1 MIYNVQINNG
11 NRSSLINYINKNK
24 IYEKF
29 TVIDI
34 GGTMGGWSEPYIDAL
49 VDFNEQKEDPILEKL
64 EESEKETKKR
74 KPLFFNCDI
83 THPNSWT
90 PILEYVKENGKFDF
104 CICTH
109 TLEDIMNPG
118 FVCEQIC
125 KIAKEGYIAFPS
137 KYRELCRNM
146 DNQMHNYR
154 GYIHHR
160 WIFTVKKEENIK
172 NEEENQEENQCK
184 IQKLV
189 AFPKIN
195 YLDSEIKFDQIAN
208 PDNDCCDLN
217 FFWKENIE
225 LEYLNNNFLGP
236 NVAAVL
242 KYYDKLLESEYV

>member
-11 NRSSLINYINKNK
+11 NRSSVINYINKNK

-29 TVIDI
+29 SVIDV

-49 VDFNEQKEDPILEKL
+49 VDFNEQKEESMEKL

-74 KPLFFNCDI
+74 KPLFFKCDI
-83 THPNSWT
+83 THHDSWI
-90 PILEYVKENGKFDF
+90 PIFEYVEKNGKFDF

-137 KYRELCRNM
+137 KYRELCRNV

-160 WIFTVKKEENIK
+160 WVFTVKKEEN
-172 NEEENQEENQCK
+172 
-184 IQKLV
+184 QKLV

-195 YLDSEIKFDQIAN
+195 YLDSEPKFDQIAN
-208 PDNDCCDLN
+208 PSNDCCDLN
-217 FFWKENIE
+217 FFWKEKIE
-225 LEYLNNNFLGP
+225 FEYLNNNFLGP

-242 KYYDKLLESEYV
+242 KYYDKLFDSEYV

>member
-1 MIYNVQINNG
+1 MIYNVEVNNG

-29 TVIDI
+29 SVIDV

-49 VDFNEQKEDPILEKL
+49 VDFNEQKEESMEKLEKL
-64 EESEKETKKR
+64 EEETKKR
-74 KPLFFNCDI
+74 KPLFFKCDI
-83 THPNSWT
+83 THPNSWK

-137 KYRELCRNM
+137 KYRELCRNV
-146 DNQMHNYR
+146 DNQIHNYR

-160 WIFTVKKEENIK
+160 WIFTVKKEEN
-172 NEEENQEENQCK
+172 QESDKYQESDKEQDQK
-184 IQKLV
+184 QKLV

-195 YLDSEIKFDQIAN
+195 YLDSESKFDQIAN
-208 PDNDCCDLN
+208 PSNECCDLN

-225 LEYLNNNFLGP
+225 FEYLNNNFLGP

-242 KYYDKLLESEYV
+242 KYYDKLLEPEYM

>member
-1 MIYNVQINNG
+1 
-11 NRSSLINYINKNK
+11 
-24 IYEKF
+24 
-29 TVIDI
+29 
-34 GGTMGGWSEPYIDAL
+34 MGGWSEPYIDAL
-49 VDFNEQKEDPILEKL
+49 VDFNEQKEDPIEKLEKL
-64 EESEKETKKR
+64 EKLEKFEESEKETKKR
-74 KPLFFNCDI
+74 KPLFFKCDI
-83 THPNSWT
+83 THPNSWE

-109 TLEDIMNPG
+109 TLEDIINPG

-137 KYRELCRNM
+137 KYRELCRNV

-160 WIFTVKKEENIK
+160 WIFTVKKEEK
-172 NEEENQEENQCK
+172 KEENQENQGK
-184 IQKLV
+184 TKNLL

-195 YLDSEIKFDQIAN
+195 YLDSESKFDQIAN
-208 PDNDCCDLN
+208 PSNECCELN

-225 LEYLNNNFLGP
+225 FEYLNNNFLGP

-242 KYYDKLLESEYV
+242 KYYDKLFDSEYV

>member
-1 MIYNVQINNG
+1 MIYNVQVNNG

-29 TVIDI
+29 TVIDV

-49 VDFNEQKEDPILEKL
+49 VDFNEQKEKKMEKL
-64 EESEKETKKR
+64 EEYNTENTKKQ
-74 KPLFFNCDI
+74 PLFFKCDI
-83 THPNSWT
+83 TNPNSWT
-90 PILEYVKENGKFDF
+90 PILEYVEENGKFDF

-137 KYRELCRNM
+137 KYRELCRNV

-160 WIFTVKKEENIK
+160 WIFTIKKEE
-172 NEEENQEENQCK
+172 
-184 IQKLV
+184 IQDKEQHQKLKLV

-195 YLDSEIKFDQIAN
+195 YLDSQPKFDKIAN
-208 PDNDCCDLN
+208 PDNECCDLN

-225 LEYLNNNFLGP
+225 FEYLNNNFLGP
-236 NVAAVL
+236 NVASVL
-242 KYYDKLLESEYV
+242 QYYDKLLDPEYV

>member
-1 MIYNVQINNG
+1 MIYNVQVNNG

-29 TVIDI
+29 NVIDI

-49 VDFNEQKEDPILEKL
+49 VDFNEQKEKKMEKL
-64 EESEKETKKR
+64 EEYNTENTKKQ
-74 KPLFFNCDI
+74 PLFFKCDI

-137 KYRELCRNM
+137 KYRDLCRNV
-146 DNQMHNYR
+146 DNQIHNYR

-160 WIFTVKKEENIK
+160 WIFTVKKK
-172 NEEENQEENQCK
+172 ENQNQDQDQDQDLTQVK
-184 IQKLV
+184 KLF

-195 YLDSEIKFDQIAN
+195 YLDSEPKFDQVAN
-208 PDNDCCDLN
+208 SDNECCDLN

-225 LEYLNNNFLGP
+225 FEYLNNNFLGP
-236 NVAAVL
+236 NVATVL
-242 KYYDKLLESEYV
+242 KCYDKLLEPGYM